1 MSVLNL
7 FTGLIPSLTQPAK
20 TLLAQWAKHAYNSPW
35 FELRET
41 LMGLQRHNLMSLSA
55 ALSFYALFALIPLIV
70 LIFFLLSH
78 LVYSSDYAI
87 VKLAILTGNL
97 LPEFSQRIMVEVFNN
112 TQTKAAWGVL
122 GFLVLLWTISPLAT
136 NMRNSFYIISSPNDA
151 PSFWSKKF
159 KDILAVLGILLL
171 FFLFTAAG
179 FILETVIKFAASHFA
194 SFNLSI
200 LTNALSLLITTLF
213 IATFY
218 HTFSPLN
225 IQWRHLMFSAF
236 ITASIW
242 VAMRPAFGWFLTV
255 NEHFGAV
262 FGSMK
267 AMFVSITWLY
277 LNFAAFLFGIEL
289 MVTLRKK
296 QILMLKGLFGDIPNQ
311 AHYIRALMHQHGR
324 HYVQHDTILREGEKN
339 SHCYV
344 VVEGTIHLV
353 KHAKKGQ
360 TEVVRIL
367 KSGDYF
373 GEIALLSA
381 QPASASAI
389 VASAKASLIEIDTED
404 MENLLHEE
412 PKIALRILRN
422 MSNRVQ
428 ISPSSLEHTQH
439 Q

>member
-1 MSVLNL
+1 M
-7 FTGLIPSLTQPAK
+7 FTGLVLSFTQPAK
-20 TLLAQWAKHAYNSPW
+20 MLLAQWAKHAYNSPW

-41 LMGLQRHNLMSLSA
+41 LMGLQRHNLLSLSA

-112 TQTKAAWGVL
+112 TQTKAAWGAL
-122 GFLVLLWTISPLAT
+122 GFIVLLWTISPLAT
-136 NMRNSFYIISSPNDA
+136 NMRNSFYIISSPNQA
-151 PSFWSKKF
+151 PSFWSKKL

-179 FILETVIKFAASHFA
+179 FVLETVIKFVAAHFA

-200 LTNALSLLITTLF
+200 LTSALSLLITTLF
-213 IATFY
+213 IAAFY

-225 IQWRHLMFSAF
+225 IHWRHLMFSAF

-242 VAMRPAFGWFLTV
+242 VAMRPAFGWFLSV

-296 QILMLKGLFGDIPNQ
+296 QVLLLKGLFDDIPNQ

-324 HYVQHDTILREGEKN
+324 QYEQHEMILREGEKN

-353 KHAKKGQ
+353 KHSAQGQ
-360 TEVVRIL
+360 TQVARIL

-381 QPASASAI
+381 QPASASAL
-389 VASAKASLIEIDTED
+389 VVSERASLIEIDTED

-428 ISPSSLEHTQH
+428 IRPAPQDVFQH
-439 Q
+439 LS